1 MRRHG
6 DRHEATTNL
15 MTLRTAL
22 KSLLGL
28 TLGLP
33 MLQSL
38 LYWVAGLLASMGD
51 AAAAAAFS
59 RLHIAVGVAWF
70 VCLIGL
76 VITLA
81 LKAIGDLSDVPD
93 EHPGE

>member
-1 MRRHG
+1 
-6 DRHEATTNL
+6 
-15 MTLRTAL
+15 MTIRTAI
-22 KSLLGL
+22 KYLLGL

-51 AAAAAAFS
+51 DAAAEAFQ
-59 RLHIAVGVAWF
+59 RLHIAVAVAWL

-81 LKAIGDLSDVPD
+81 IHAVSDVVNGSD
-93 EHPGE
+93 ESNGNHD

>member
-1 MRRHG
+1 
-6 DRHEATTNL
+6 
-15 MTLRTAL
+15 MTIRTAL

>member
-1 MRRHG
+1 
-6 DRHEATTNL
+6 
-15 MTLRTAL
+15 MTIRTAL

-38 LYWVAGLLASMGD
+38 LYWVSGLLASMGD
-51 AAAAAAFS
+51 QPAAGAFQ
-59 RLHIAVGVAWF
+59 RLHIAVGVAWL

-76 VITLA
+76 VISLA
-81 LKAIGDLSDVPD
+81 LKAISDAGDGNGDSDAPRQ
-93 EHPGE
+93 